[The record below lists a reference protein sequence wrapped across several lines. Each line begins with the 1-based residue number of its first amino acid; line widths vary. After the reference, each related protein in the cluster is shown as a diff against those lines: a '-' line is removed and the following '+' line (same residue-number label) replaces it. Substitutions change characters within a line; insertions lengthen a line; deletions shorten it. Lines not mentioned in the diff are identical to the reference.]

1 MTETKKAPKKGTNSP
16 TLGTNTS
23 ADAALLA
30 VALLI
35 NKGYPLESAI
45 ETTKMLMGRVHEFA

>member
-1 MTETKKAPKKGTNSP
+1 MTETKSVPKKGTNVP
-16 TLGTNTS
+16 KTGTS

-45 ETTKMLMGRVHEFA
+45 ETVKMLAGRVNEFA